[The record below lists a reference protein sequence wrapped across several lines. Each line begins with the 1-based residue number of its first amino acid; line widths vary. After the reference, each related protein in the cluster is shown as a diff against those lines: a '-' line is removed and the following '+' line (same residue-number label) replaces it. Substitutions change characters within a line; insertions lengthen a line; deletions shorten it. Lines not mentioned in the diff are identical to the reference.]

1 MAAHHPRPA
10 RRPAASTALC
20 PTAFLSGSLPRMSQ
34 GADSAAGILAA
45 ARDILPWMTEIR
57 RDLHQHPELGL
68 EEHRTAKRVQETLDE
83 LGIEHID
90 GLAQTGVLGLIRGR
104 GAGPTVALRA
114 DLDALPLQDAKD
126 VPYRSRI
133 DGKMHACGHDIHT
146 SILLGAAKILKRMES
161 DLAGTVKLIFQ
172 PAEET
177 VGGARMLIEEGV
189 LENPSVEAI
198 FGLHVDPGRPVGVFG
213 LHYGQRNA
221 SSDNLHIVIH
231 GRAGHGAYPASAV
244 DAIVAAAQVVTAVQT
259 VVSRN
264 VDARDSAVVSFG
276 IIQGGTQGNILADR
290 VELTGTV
297 RTLDGHTRELVL
309 HRIRETAEGV
319 AAGLGASAEVNI
331 DPSSDPLINDNRMV
345 EVVRANAESRAGAD
359 HIEVFPKPNMG
370 VEDFG
375 YYVSHVPGA
384 FFSIGVRN
392 DARGIV
398 HPVHHPGF
406 DADEESMAY
415 GAAIQV
421 LNALAILNG

>member
-1 MAAHHPRPA
+1 
-10 RRPAASTALC
+10 
-20 PTAFLSGSLPRMSQ
+20 MSQ
-34 GADSAAGILAA
+34 GPDSAAEILGK
-45 ARDILPWMTEIR
+45 ARQILPWMTEIR

-68 EEHRTAKRVQETLDE
+68 EEHRTARRVQETLDE
-83 LGIEHID
+83 LEIAHVD
-90 GLAQTGVLGLIRGR
+90 GLAQTGVLGMIRGNED
-104 GAGPTVALRA
+104 GPTVALRA

-126 VPYRSRI
+126 VPYRSLI

-146 SILLGAAKILKRMES
+146 SILLGAAKILKGMEAA
-161 DLAGTVKLIFQ
+161 LPGTVKLIFQ

-177 VGGARMLIEEGV
+177 VGGARLLIEEGV
-189 LENPSVEAI
+189 LEDPQVEAI
-198 FGLHVDPGRPVGVFG
+198 FGLHVDPGKPVGVFG

-221 SSDNLHIVIH
+221 SSDDLHIVVH

-244 DAIVAAAQVVTAVQT
+244 DAIVAAAQVITAVQT

-297 RTLDGHTRELVL
+297 RTLDARTRELVL
-309 HRIRETAEGV
+309 NRIRETAEGV
-319 AAGLGASAEVNI
+319 AAGLGASAEVRI
-331 DPSSDPLINDNRMV
+331 DPSYDPLINDNRMV
-345 EVVRANAESRAGAD
+345 EVVRDNAVQLSGEEN
-359 HIEVFPKPNMG
+359 IEVFPKPNMG

-384 FFSIGVRN
+384 FFAIGVRN
-392 DARGIV
+392 EERGIV
-398 HPVHHPGF
+398 YPVHHPGF
-406 DADEESMAY
+406 DADEECLAY

-421 LNALAILNG
+421 MNALTILNG

>member
-1 MAAHHPRPA
+1 
-10 RRPAASTALC
+10 
-20 PTAFLSGSLPRMSQ
+20 MSQ
-34 GADSAAGILAA
+34 RLDSAAEILAT
-45 ARDILPWMTEIR
+45 AREILPWMVDIR

-68 EEHRTAKRVQETLDE
+68 EEHRTARQVQARLDE
-83 LGIEHID
+83 LGIEHVD
-90 GLAQTGVLGLIRGR
+90 GLAQTGMLAQIHGQSD
-104 GAGPTVALRA
+104 GPVVALRA

-126 VPYRSRI
+126 VPYKSQEA
-133 DGKMHACGHDIHT
+133 GKMHACGHDVHT
-146 SILLGAAKILKRMES
+146 SILLGAAKILKNLEGE
-161 DLAGTVKLIFQ
+161 LPGTVKLIFQ

-189 LENPSVEAI
+189 LENPKVEAI
-198 FGLHVDPGRPVGVFG
+198 FGLHVDPGRPVGTFG

-231 GRAGHGAYPASAV
+231 GQAGHGAYPASAV
-244 DAIVAAAQVVTAVQT
+244 DAIVTAAQVVTAIQT
-259 VVSRN
+259 VVGRN

-297 RTLDGHTRELVL
+297 RTLDPQIRERVL
-309 HRIRETAEGV
+309 QRIRETAEGV
-319 AAGLGASAEVNI
+319 ATGLGGSAEVNI
-331 DPSSDPLINDNRMV
+331 DPSYDPLINDNTMV
-345 EVVRANAESRAGAD
+345 EVVRANATELSGED
-359 HIEVFPKPNMG
+359 SIEVFPRPNMG

-392 DARGIV
+392 EEKGIV
-398 HPVHHPGF
+398 SPVHHVLF
-406 DADEESMAY
+406 DADEEAMAY

-421 LNALAILNG
+421 LNALSILKS

>member
-1 MAAHHPRPA
+1 
-10 RRPAASTALC
+10 
-20 PTAFLSGSLPRMSQ
+20 MSQ
-34 GADSAAGILAA
+34 RLDSAAEILKAA
-45 ARDILPWMTEIR
+45 QEILPWMVEIR

-68 EEHRTAKRVQETLDE
+68 EEHRTAKQVQARLDE
-83 LGIEHID
+83 LGIEHVD
-90 GLAQTGVLGLIRGR
+90 GLAQTGMLAQIHGQSD
-104 GAGPTVALRA
+104 GPVVALRA

-126 VPYRSRI
+126 VPYKSQEA
-133 DGKMHACGHDIHT
+133 GKMHACGHDVHT
-146 SILLGAAKILKRMES
+146 SILLGAAKILKNMEGE
-161 DLAGTVKLIFQ
+161 LPGTVKLIFQ

-189 LENPSVEAI
+189 LENPKVEAI
-198 FGLHVDPGRPVGVFG
+198 FGLHVDPGRPVGTFG

-231 GRAGHGAYPASAV
+231 GQAGHGAYPASAV
-244 DAIVAAAQVVTAVQT
+244 DAIVTAAQVVTAIQT

-297 RTLDGHTRELVL
+297 RTLDPHIRERVL
-309 HRIRETAEGV
+309 QRIRETAEGV
-319 AAGLGASAEVNI
+319 ATGLGGSAEVNI
-331 DPSSDPLINDNRMV
+331 DPSYDPLINDNTMV
-345 EVVRANAESRAGAD
+345 EVVRANATELSGED
-359 HIEVFPKPNMG
+359 SIEVFPRPNMG

-392 DARGIV
+392 EEKGIV
-398 HPVHHPGF
+398 SPVHHVLF
-406 DADEESMAY
+406 DADEEAMAY

-421 LNALAILNG
+421 LNALSILKS

>member
-1 MAAHHPRPA
+1 
-10 RRPAASTALC
+10 
-20 PTAFLSGSLPRMSQ
+20 MSQ
-34 GADSAAGILAA
+34 SNHSAAEILGK
-45 ARDILPWMTEIR
+45 AREILPWMIDIR

-68 EEHRTAKRVQETLDE
+68 EEHRTAKRVQEILDE
-83 LGIEHID
+83 LSIEHVD
-90 GLAQTGVLGLIRGR
+90 GLAQTGVLGLIRGNP
-104 GAGPTVALRA
+104 GGPTVALRA

-126 VPYRSRI
+126 VPYKSQV
-133 DGKMHACGHDIHT
+133 DGKMHACGHDVHT
-146 SILLGAAKILKRMES
+146 SVLLGAAKMLKSMEAE
-161 DLAGTVKLIFQ
+161 LPGTVKLIFQ

-177 VGGARMLIEEGV
+177 VGGARLLIEEGV
-189 LENPSVEAI
+189 LENPQVEAI

-244 DAIVAAAQVVTAVQT
+244 DAIVAAAQVITAIQT

-276 IIQGGTQGNILADR
+276 IIEGGTQGNILADR

-297 RTLDGHTRELVL
+297 RTLDQRTRDLVL
-309 HRIRETAEGV
+309 QRIRETAEGV
-319 AAGLGASAEVNI
+319 ATGLGGQAEVNI
-331 DPSSDPLINDNRMV
+331 EPSYDPLINDNRMV
-345 EVVRANAESRAGAD
+345 EVVRANAISLSGED
-359 HIEVFPKPNMG
+359 NVEVFPKPNMG

-392 DARGIV
+392 EEEGIV
-398 HPVHHPGF
+398 NPVHHVLF
-406 DADEESMAY
+406 DADEEAMAY
-415 GAAIQV
+415 GAAVQV
-421 LNALAILNG
+421 LNALAILKG